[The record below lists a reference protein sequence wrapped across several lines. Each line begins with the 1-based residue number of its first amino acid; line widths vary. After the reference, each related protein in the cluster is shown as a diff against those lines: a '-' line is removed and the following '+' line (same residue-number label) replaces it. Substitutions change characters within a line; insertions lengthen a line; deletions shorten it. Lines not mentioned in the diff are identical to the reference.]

1 MGATDPRERRMEAE
15 KVIAYTCQGCGSRG
29 VNPSKT
35 KKGNYLC
42 PECGNQVEASEKRV
56 VPKKKDK

>member
-1 MGATDPRERRMEAE
+1 MEAE

-35 KKGNYLC
+35 KKGSYLC

-56 VPKKKDK
+56 VPKKKGK